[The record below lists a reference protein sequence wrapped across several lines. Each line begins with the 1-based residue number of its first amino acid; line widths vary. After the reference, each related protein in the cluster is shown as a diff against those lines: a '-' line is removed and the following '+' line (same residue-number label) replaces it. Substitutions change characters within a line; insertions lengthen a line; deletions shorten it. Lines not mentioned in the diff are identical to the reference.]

1 MATTRSLMVRQT
13 IVGEPERR
21 DEYGLAKGRGI
32 HLVQIPASRLATR
45 LELLRNTLRPTP
57 HLQLA
62 MKGMN
67 LFAKLEYV
75 NPVGSIKDRAAYW
88 ILRRAAE
95 RGEICEETVIES
107 SSGNFAAALAAFTHL
122 VGLRFL
128 PVIDPNISGTY
139 ESFLRRLCPTVVKVQ
154 DRDDTG
160 GFLKT
165 RLQKVKELC
174 ATIPNAYWTNQYGN
188 LDAIEA
194 HYELTATEICADFDS
209 LDYVFIGVSTA
220 GTIAGVSRRLKEHYP
235 NIRVIAV
242 DTEGSAIFGGA
253 PRKRHI
259 PGIGSSIVP
268 QLLSY
273 AKIDDIVLI
282 SERDTVQ
289 ACRELLTSHG
299 LFVGGSSGTAFAAV
313 KRYAARMPAYKHPT
327 VLFLCADRG
336 TPYLDTVFD
345 PTWATRL
352 EWRSGEA
359 MHFELSIINGK
370 SVFDIVRAHR
380 SECIRIVQEAY
391 LAHARGQSVNPD
403 SYFLRF
409 PEKPDCRIIALP
421 AYLGNGFDVAG
432 LKWIASY
439 PANIQRG
446 FPRASAVLVLNNY
459 ETGYPFAILES
470 SIISAA
476 RTAASASLAAHWL
489 SGQSHRAHSL
499 GIVGTG
505 FIARYV
511 YEFLVDTGWTIEE
524 VRLHD
529 RSPLESEKFRNT
541 ACRLEQHRT
550 VTVVPDVAQ
559 LVRACD
565 LILFT
570 TVASTPHIADAT
582 LFEHN
587 PLVLHISLRD
597 LAPEILLRSQNVV
610 DDVEHVMKANT
621 SPHLAEQKTGNR
633 SFVTGT
639 LADIMIGR
647 RSVNRS
653 RPIIFSPFGMGILD
667 LAVGKWVYDQAVAS
681 GQELRLSDF
690 FYETVR

>member
-1 MATTRSLMVRQT
+1 
-13 IVGEPERR
+13 
-21 DEYGLAKGRGI
+21 
-32 HLVQIPASRLATR
+32 
-45 LELLRNTLRPTP
+45 
-57 HLQLA
+57 
-62 MKGMN
+62 
-67 LFAKLEYV
+67 
-75 NPVGSIKDRAAYW
+75 
-88 ILRRAAE
+88 
-95 RGEICEETVIES
+95 
-107 SSGNFAAALAAFTHL
+107 
-122 VGLRFL
+122 
-128 PVIDPNISGTY
+128 
-139 ESFLRRLCPTVVKVQ
+139 
-154 DRDDTG
+154 
-160 GFLKT
+160 
-165 RLQKVKELC
+165 
-174 ATIPNAYWTNQYGN
+174 
-188 LDAIEA
+188 
-194 HYELTATEICADFDS
+194 
-209 LDYVFIGVSTA
+209 
-220 GTIAGVSRRLKEHYP
+220 
-235 NIRVIAV
+235 
-242 DTEGSAIFGGA
+242 
-253 PRKRHI
+253 
-259 PGIGSSIVP
+259 
-268 QLLSY
+268 
-273 AKIDDIVLI
+273 
-282 SERDTVQ
+282 
-289 ACRELLTSHG
+289 
-299 LFVGGSSGTAFAAV
+299 
-313 KRYAARMPAYKHPT
+313 
-327 VLFLCADRG
+327 
-336 TPYLDTVFD
+336 
-345 PTWATRL
+345 
-352 EWRSGEA
+352 

-370 SVFDIVRAHR
+370 SVFDIIRAHR
-380 SECIRIVQEAY
+380 AECIDVVRNAY
-391 LAHARGQSVNPD
+391 LAHAKGQSVNPD
-403 SYFLRF
+403 SYFLQF
-409 PEKPDCRIIALP
+409 PDKPDCRIIALP
-421 AYLGNGFDVAG
+421 AFLGDGFGVAG

-476 RTAASASLAAHWL
+476 RTAASAALAAHWL
-489 SGQSHRAHSL
+489 SGQSRRAHSL

-587 PLVLHISLRD
+587 PVVLHISLRD

-610 DDVEHVMKANT
+610 DDVEHVMTANT
-621 SPHLAEQKTGNR
+621 SAHLTEQQSGNR

-639 LADIMIGR
+639 LAEIMLGR

-667 LAVGKWVYDQAVAS
+667 VAVGKWVYDQAVAA
-681 GQELRLSDF
+681 GRDQRVSDF